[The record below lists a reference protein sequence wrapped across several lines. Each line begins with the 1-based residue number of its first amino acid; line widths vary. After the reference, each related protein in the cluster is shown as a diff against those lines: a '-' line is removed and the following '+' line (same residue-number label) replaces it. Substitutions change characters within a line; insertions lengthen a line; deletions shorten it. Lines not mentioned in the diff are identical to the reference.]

1 MYKSNPFAKKY
12 KSNPFA
18 KKYFQAKSK
27 KYVSI
32 AKKSFKRLEK
42 ENEKM
47 YAEDGTL
54 TDEYNDQTMCDYS
67 DMENF
72 LEFIECKDDFYNIDS
87 CIVDL
92 IKLDNEI
99 EKGKELLVQV
109 QEKINQAKIKKENI
123 LINSLKVKS

>member
-1 MYKSNPFAKKY
+1 MKNNSNPFSKA
-12 KSNPFA
+12 
-18 KKYFQAKSK
+18 YFKEHSK

-67 DMENF
+67 DMEKF
-72 LEFIECKDDFYNIDS
+72 LEFIECKEDFYTIDS

-99 EKGKELLVQV
+99 EKGKELLIQV
-109 QEKINQAKIKKENI
+109 QEKINKAKSKKEII
-123 LINSLKVKS
+123 LVNSLKVES

>member
-1 MYKSNPFAKKY
+1 MYKSNPFT
-12 KSNPFA
+12 

-27 KYVSI
+27 KYISI

-42 ENEKM
+42 ENEEM

-54 TDEYNDQTMCDYS
+54 TDKYNDQTMCDYS

-72 LEFIECKDDFYNIDS
+72 LEFIECKENFYNIDS

-92 IKLDNEI
+92 IKLDNKI
-99 EKGKELLVQV
+99 EKGKKLLIQV

-123 LINSLKVKS
+123 LINSLKVES

>member
-1 MYKSNPFAKKY
+1 MYKSNPFT
-12 KSNPFA
+12 

-67 DMENF
+67 DMEKF
-72 LEFIECKDDFYNIDS
+72 LEFIECKEDFYTIDS

-99 EKGKELLVQV
+99 EKGKELLIQV
-109 QEKINQAKIKKENI
+109 QEKINKAKSKKEII
-123 LINSLKVKS
+123 LVNSLKIES